1 MKEGLTKAQ
10 ETLRQRLRD
19 RLTGRKGLLAE
30 LKRLAIVDGASGIQ
44 PYSFG
49 LQYVIY
55 HNAVNIHSNSINFIE
70 SKSQDRATWIKMVSD
85 VAKIVKRHSE
95 EFIND
100 TANEIEDLAKVLVP
114 QEILERVLCVQ
125 ELADRWA
132 WPSSFSIAHGAL
144 SVLVASNQWLSDT
157 RLFYEWPPGVTS
169 AELWTWA
176 GSKIEKISPESANS
190 LNLTLKKRDETLADG
205 NWPLGIPWGFPW
217 GTNPIKSIPLTVLA
231 WLYYAEQTARSV
243 LPAAPKGYLL
253 DIQKP
258 TVRTMKIMNGSH
270 PVSWENDEGVARS
283 IYADDKTIERI
294 VCRWHDGGQL
304 ELFADTEENDNI
316 FLELARKHGP
326 AAVRTFHFVYF
337 LYYAQRAR
345 AGESVWFWPEECLE
359 ICGLQPSKENKAE
372 IQAFIQNMSRSNAEW
387 HFRHGKP
394 LKAPLLA
401 CTATDTVALQLKL
414 HPGMYRGVQHEDG
427 TLGTYFW
434 LMPQELLSASVKRN
448 ADRVHTLAAIAGG
461 MFRASLNKY
470 GDVRPAKIGAS
481 KLAPDLGIRGRRNR
495 DTDERSAK
503 TLRTTL
509 NSGVEVN
516 FFSQWEIEHGRLED
530 LSAVLV
536 LHPSAEAIELVSGRR
551 RIERPAFVPSTGLE
565 LADWLKKAGL
575 NATEAGEQIGVPGST
590 MRRVTA
596 TWGARPLPYNVRRAL
611 RDHLWPGT
619 KT

>member
-1 MKEGLTKAQ
+1 MTKAQ
-10 ETLRQRLRD
+10 EVLRQRLKD

-30 LKRLAIVDGASGIQ
+30 LKKGLAMSGAAEME

-49 LQYVIY
+49 LRYVRARHAGIA
-55 HNAVNIHSNSINFIE
+55 NTEAAAAAAAEIDS
-70 SKSQDRATWIKMVSD
+70 ATWQDSVME
-85 VAKIVKRHSE
+85 VAKIVKNHAE
-95 EFIND
+95 EFID
-100 TANEIEDLAKVLVP
+100 GTAAQIEERARFFVAPEL
-114 QEILERVLCVQ
+114 LERVLVVR
-125 ELADRWA
+125 ELAERWP
-132 WPSSFSIAHGAL
+132 WPTNPNIAYGAL
-144 SVLVASNQWLSDT
+144 SVLVASNLWLNDAKF
-157 RLFYEWPPGVTS
+157 FYEWPARVS
-169 AELWTWA
+169 SNDLLAWAEDKLQAFSPKTLISLKRTLEERGEPLENGTGSLWPW
-176 GSKIEKISPESANS
+176 
-190 LNLTLKKRDETLADG
+190 
-205 NWPLGIPWGFPW
+205 GIPWGMPYTDSNS
-217 GTNPIKSIPLTVLA
+217 GTVKDIPLTALA
-231 WLYYAEQTARSV
+231 LLYHAEQTVRSV
-243 LPAAPKGYLL
+243 LPAAPSGYLL

-270 PVSWENDEGVARS
+270 PGSWENDEGEARPS
-283 IYADDKTIERI
+283 YAEDKTIERI
-294 VCRWHDGGQL
+294 ICRWHDGGQL

-372 IQAFIQNMSRSNAEW
+372 IQAFIQNMSRSIAEW

-434 LMPQELLSASVKRN
+434 PMPQELLSVPVRRN

-461 MFRASLNKY
+461 MWRASLNKD

-481 KLAPDLGIRGRRNR
+481 KLAPSLGIRGRDRQ
-495 DTDERSAK
+495 TDERSAK
-503 TLRTTL
+503 TLRTSL
-509 NSGVEVN
+509 DSGVEAN
-516 FFSQWEIEHGRLED
+516 LFGQWEIEHGRIED
-530 LSAVLV
+530 LSALLV
-536 LHPSAEAIELVSGRR
+536 LHPSAEALALIRGTR

-565 LADWLKKAGL
+565 LADWLKKAGWS
-575 NATEAGEQIGVPGST
+575 AAEAAERLEIHPRNMQRAAVY
-590 MRRVTA
+590 
-596 TWGARPLPYNVRRAL
+596 GARPLPYNVRRAL
-611 RDHLWPGT
+611 RRHQWQEAT
-619 KT
+619 K